1 MPLTIRGTEGV
12 GKVPRNERKI
22 HNQALFRSVN
32 ERIAELSAKF
42 GEQGDA
48 GLLSFICECPQIG
61 CRAFVRAPLEAYDR
75 VRDDP
80 ALFLVLK
87 GHEDGCERVVADLGG
102 YLIVGADAQVPN
114 HQHSA
119 PATA

>member
-1 MPLTIRGTEGV
+1 MPRG
-12 GKVPRNERKI
+12 ERKI

-42 GEQGDA
+42 GEQGDV
-48 GLLSFICECPQIG
+48 GLLSFVCECPQIG
-61 CRAFVRAPLEAYDR
+61 CRAFVRAPLGVYER

-87 GHEDGCERVVADLGG
+87 GHEDGREAIVVDLGH
-102 YLIVGADAQVPN
+102 YLILGADETAAEETRSSTAAGDQ
-114 HQHSA
+114 SA
-119 PATA
+119 AHA

>member
-1 MPLTIRGTEGV
+1 MPRG
-12 GKVPRNERKI
+12 ERKI
-22 HNQALFRSVN
+22 HNQALFRSVS

-48 GLLSFICECPQIG
+48 GLLSFVCECPQIG
-61 CRAFVRAPLEAYDR
+61 CRAFVRAPLEVYER

-87 GHEDGCERVVADLGG
+87 GHEDGREAIVVDLGH
-102 YLIVGADAQVPN
+102 YLILGADEMAAEETRSSTAAGDQ
-114 HQHSA
+114 SA
-119 PATA
+119 AHA

>member
-1 MPLTIRGTEGV
+1 MPRD
-12 GKVPRNERKI
+12 ERKT

-32 ERIAELSAKF
+32 GRIAELSAKF

-61 CRAFVRAPLEAYDR
+61 CRAFVRAPLEVYDR
-75 VRDDP
+75 LRDDP

-87 GHEDGCERVVADLGG
+87 GHENAGEAIVADLGS
-102 YLIVGADAQVPN
+102 YLIVSADEQAPPK
-114 HQHSA
+114 HST
-119 PATA
+119 PAAA